1 MPRFG
6 EAFFLK
12 TSGRDPLTLRKPGIR
27 NDKRTGALPGN
38 VGKAPV
44 CFSVCLIV
52 AGYKKLRERS
62 AAKSQPLKER
72 TPSRASKNSASA
84 PGPT

>member
-12 TSGRDPLTLRKPGIR
+12 TSGRDSLTLRKPGIR

-52 AGYKKLRERS
+52 AGYKKLRGKIRRKVS
-62 AAKSQPLKER
+62 AVEGTYPLTGFKEQ
-72 TPSRASKNSASA
+72 
-84 PGPT
+84 GQ